1 MTDTILEQE
10 EGQQEAGAIE
20 EKMSG
25 VDPEVKAEDSST
37 VPESDLCEE
46 AVFPEIRGL
55 EILKEGTYAV
65 DLDKRIS
72 DMLGVIKSMEGQ
84 LESILSQNAY
94 LKNDIE
100 ASKEMISQLST
111 EKSRLESV
119 IARMEEEIPSKRE
132 LQIEIDQLIEERNMA
147 QGSILKQKSDLEEM
161 EKESAHYRER
171 VVSLEEDKKDAIV
184 ELDYLESKLSSANKK
199 VKEYEKDLNRLRGER
214 LAHKEKIESLEADLK
229 SSLKDN
235 YGLFEKLN
243 KAERPTGL

>member
-10 EGQQEAGAIE
+10 EGQQVAGAIE
-20 EKMSG
+20 EKLSG
-25 VDPEVKAEDSST
+25 VDSEVKAEDSST
-37 VPESDLCEE
+37 VPESDVCEE

-84 LESILSQNAY
+84 LETVLSQNAH
-94 LKNDIE
+94 LKKDLD
-100 ASKEMISQLST
+100 ASKEMISQLSA

-132 LQIEIDQLIEERNMA
+132 LQIEIDHLIEERNLA
-147 QGSILKQKSDLEEM
+147 QGSILKLKSDLEKM
-161 EKESAHYRER
+161 DKESAHHQER
-171 VVSLEEDKKDAIV
+171 ILSLEEDKKDAIV
-184 ELDYLESKLSSANKK
+184 ELDYFESKLNSANKK
-199 VKEYEKDLNRLRGER
+199 AKEYEKDLNRLRGES
-214 LAHKEKIESLEADLK
+214 LAHKEKMESLEADLK

-235 YGLFEKLN
+235 YALFEKLN
-243 KAERPTGL
+243 EAER